1 MIHKLYIHI
10 VFLFFTLLLLDIS
23 YSCDTII
30 LEGRHMDNKLSELLH
45 ELGISKVKLAKFLGV
60 SRQMIYNYLELND
73 INKWPKDKKVLL
85 LNLLGIKDTKDI
97 DKIEVN
103 TDYITQVELRLNS
116 LCDSKKDD
124 NNGVGSELLS
134 GISSK
139 NQELFVGVVDL
150 IKEYLEDN
158 GKDGV
163 NIINYLYHYLQAM
176 NNTKELKY
184 ILAYVAKETG
194 FEKPMEFT
202 FEEDEQFIFES
213 VMFSAM
219 VLYRSG
225 KASKSKLAE
234 SHRRFVNQI
243 EQKMEDK
250 LSRTM
255 ELNNVKVQALK
266 ELGYT
271 EINES
276 NATEVF
282 EKIAEIQSRKT
293 AFKKIDE

>member
-1 MIHKLYIHI
+1 MKTKLA
-10 VFLFFTLLLLDIS
+10 D
-23 YSCDTII
+23 
-30 LEGRHMDNKLSELLH
+30 LLH

-60 SRQMIYNYLELND
+60 SRQMIYNYLEMDDL
-73 INKWPKDKKVLL
+73 NKWPKDKQVLL
-85 LNLLGIKDTKDI
+85 FNLLGIKDAKDI
-97 DKIEVN
+97 DKIKVN
-103 TDYITQVELRLNS
+103 TDYITSVEVKLNS
-116 LCDSKKDD
+116 LCESKPSD
-124 NNGVGSELLS
+124 NSGVGSELLS
-134 GISSK
+134 GISVK
-139 NQELFVGVVDL
+139 NQELFIGIIDL

-158 GKDGV
+158 GEEGTH
-163 NIINYLYHYLQAM
+163 IINYLYHYLQAM

-184 ILAYVAKETG
+184 MLAYVAKETG
-194 FEKPMEFT
+194 FEKPMEFV

-243 EQKMEDK
+243 EQKMEEK

-255 ELNNVKVQALK
+255 ELNNIKIQALK

-271 EINES
+271 EMNEN
-276 NATEVF
+276 NATEIF
-282 EKIAEIQSRKT
+282 EKIAEIESRKT
-293 AFKKIDE
+293 AFKKIDEN

>member
-1 MIHKLYIHI
+1 MKTNL
-10 VFLFFTLLLLDIS
+10 T
-23 YSCDTII
+23 
-30 LEGRHMDNKLSELLH
+30 ELLH

-60 SRQMIYNYLELND
+60 SRQMIYNYLEMDD

-85 LNLLGIKDTKDI
+85 LNLLGIKDVKDI
-97 DKIEVN
+97 DKIKVDTE
-103 TDYITQVELRLNS
+103 YITSVEMRLNS
-116 LCDSKKDD
+116 LCDNKNMD
-124 NNGVGSELLS
+124 NGVGSEILN
-134 GISSK
+134 GISPK
-139 NQELFVGVVDL
+139 NQELFVGIIDL

-163 NIINYLYHYLQAM
+163 NIVNYLYHYLQAM

-194 FEKPMEFT
+194 FEKPMEFA

-243 EQKMEDK
+243 EQKIEEK

-255 ELNNVKVQALK
+255 ELNNIKAQALR

-271 EINES
+271 EMNED
-276 NATEVF
+276 NATEIF
-282 EKIAEIQSRKT
+282 EKIAEIESRKT
-293 AFKKIDE
+293 AFKKIDDND

>member
-1 MIHKLYIHI
+1 MK
-10 VFLFFTLLLLDIS
+10 
-23 YSCDTII
+23 
-30 LEGRHMDNKLSELLH
+30 NKLAELLH

-60 SRQMIYNYLELND
+60 SRQMIYNYLEMDD

-85 LNLLGIKDTKDI
+85 LNLLGVKDVKDI
-97 DKIEVN
+97 EKIKVD
-103 TDYITQVELRLNS
+103 TDYITSVEVKLNS
-116 LCDSKKDD
+116 LCDTKTVD
-124 NNGVGSELLS
+124 NSGVGSDILN

-139 NQELFVGVVDL
+139 NQELFIGIIDL

-158 GKDGV
+158 GKEGTNMV
-163 NIINYLYHYLQAM
+163 NYLYHYLQAM

-194 FEKPMEFT
+194 FEKPMEFA

-243 EQKMEDK
+243 EQKMEEK

-255 ELNNVKVQALK
+255 ELNNIKSQALK

-271 EINES
+271 EMNEN
-276 NATEVF
+276 NATEIF
-282 EKIAEIQSRKT
+282 EKIAEIESRKT
-293 AFKKIDE
+293 AFKKIDDKA

>member
-1 MIHKLYIHI
+1 MNDKLIN
-10 VFLFFTLLLLDIS
+10 LL
-23 YSCDTII
+23 
-30 LEGRHMDNKLSELLH
+30 R

-60 SRQMIYNYLELND
+60 SRQMIYNYLELGD
-73 INKWPKDKKVLL
+73 INKWPKDKKILL
-85 LNLLGIKDTKDI
+85 LNLLGIKSPEEI
-97 DKIEVN
+97 DKIHIT
-103 TDYITQVELRLNS
+103 TDYIMQVENRINC
-116 LCDSKKDD
+116 LCDSKKEE
-124 NNGVGSELLS
+124 NNSRVGNDILS
-134 GISSK
+134 GVSMK
-139 NQELFVGVVDL
+139 NQELFIGIMDL
-150 IKEYLEDN
+150 VKEYLEDN
-158 GKDGV
+158 GIEGKNIV
-163 NIINYLYHYLQAM
+163 NYFYHYLQAI

-194 FEKPMEFT
+194 FEKPMEFV

-255 ELNNVKVQALK
+255 ELNNVKAQALK

-271 EINES
+271 ELTVDNANEI
-276 NATEVF
+276 F
-282 EKIAEIQSRKT
+282 DKIAEIESRKT
-293 AFKKIDE
+293 AFKRIDDK

>member
-1 MIHKLYIHI
+1 MK
-10 VFLFFTLLLLDIS
+10 
-23 YSCDTII
+23 
-30 LEGRHMDNKLSELLH
+30 NKLSDLLR

-60 SRQMIYNYLELND
+60 SRQMLYNYLELED

-85 LNLLGIKDTKDI
+85 LNLLGVKDCD
-97 DKIEVN
+97 EVN
-103 TDYITQVELRLNS
+103 NIKVTTDYITDVEIRLNN
-116 LCDSKKDD
+116 LFDSKSE
-124 NNGVGSELLS
+124 NYSGVGNDIIQGVSP
-134 GISSK
+134 K
-139 NQELFVGVVDL
+139 NQELFTGVLELV
-150 IKEYLEDN
+150 KEYLEDDKQE
-158 GKDGV
+158 GI
-163 NIINYLYHYLQAM
+163 NIVNYLYHYLQAM

-194 FEKPMEFT
+194 FEKPMEFV

-243 EQKMEDK
+243 EQKIEEK

-255 ELNNVKVQALK
+255 ELNNIKSQALK
-266 ELGYT
+266 ELGYSEMNEDNAN
-271 EINES
+271 EI
-276 NATEVF
+276 F
-282 EKIAEIQSRKT
+282 EKIAEIESRKI
-293 AFKKIDE
+293 AFKKLDEE

>member
-1 MIHKLYIHI
+1 MKTKLA
-10 VFLFFTLLLLDIS
+10 D
-23 YSCDTII
+23 
-30 LEGRHMDNKLSELLH
+30 LLH
-45 ELGISKVKLAKFLGV
+45 ELGISKVKLSKFLGV
-60 SRQMIYNYLELND
+60 SRQMIYNYLELDD

-85 LNLLGIKDTKDI
+85 LNLLGVKNVEELDNIKVD
-97 DKIEVN
+97 
-103 TDYITQVELRLNS
+103 TDYISEVELRLNS
-116 LCDSKKDD
+116 LCDSKKEAN
-124 NNGVGSELLS
+124 NNGVGAELLNGVS
-134 GISSK
+134 EEHQEIFIGI
-139 NQELFVGVVDL
+139 VDL

-158 GKDGV
+158 GKEGE
-163 NIINYLYHYLQAM
+163 NIINYFYHYLQAM
-176 NNTKELKY
+176 NNAKELKY

-194 FEKPMEFT
+194 FEKPMEFV
-202 FEEDEQFIFES
+202 FEEDQQFIFES

-255 ELNNVKVQALK
+255 ELNNIKDQALK

-271 EINES
+271 EINEN
-276 NATEVF
+276 NATEIF

-293 AFKKIDE
+293 AFKKMND

>member
-1 MIHKLYIHI
+1 MVKLE
-10 VFLFFTLLLLDIS
+10 DI
-23 YSCDTII
+23 
-30 LEGRHMDNKLSELLH
+30 LH

-60 SRQMIYNYLELND
+60 SRQMIYNYLELGD

-85 LNLLGIKDTKDI
+85 FNLLGIKSSKELDNIKI
-97 DKIEVN
+97 D
-103 TDYITQVELRLNS
+103 TDYIIEVEMRLNS
-116 LCDSKKDD
+116 LCNNENNIATNNIDILSDLKKEKQELLLSIIDLCKEFLDD
-124 NNGVGSELLS
+124 NNGEGEK
-134 GISSK
+134 IM
-139 NQELFVGVVDL
+139 QYFF
-150 IKEYLEDN
+150 
-158 GKDGV
+158 
-163 NIINYLYHYLQAM
+163 HYLQAL

-194 FEKPMEFT
+194 FEKPMEFA
-202 FEEDEQFIFES
+202 FVENEQFVFES
-213 VMFSAM
+213 VMYSAM

-243 EQKMEDK
+243 EQKNEDK

-255 ELNNVKVQALK
+255 ELNNIKIQALK
-266 ELGYT
+266 ELGIS

-293 AFKKIDE
+293 AFKD